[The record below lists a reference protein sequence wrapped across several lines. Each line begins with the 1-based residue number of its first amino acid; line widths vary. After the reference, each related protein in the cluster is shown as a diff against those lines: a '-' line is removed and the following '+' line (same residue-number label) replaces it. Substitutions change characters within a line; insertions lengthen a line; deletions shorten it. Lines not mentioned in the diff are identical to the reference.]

1 MNIIKLFSS
10 AVLLSIVTLLT
21 AQKVR
26 AQFAPQAPLPGHE
39 GIAVN
44 DTRITDWAHT
54 CTVTRGWL
62 DIADKSMGH
71 SSMGADTNAIGMA
84 NAAIVSLGDS
94 GVAVLGFEH
103 SIKNGPGPDF
113 AVFENGFSHL
123 MNDTLAYLEFAFV
136 EVSSDGIHFFRFPAA
151 CNQQDSM
158 QTEYTFVDARL
169 FHNLAGKYKS
179 GFGTPFDLE
188 ELKDLEGL
196 DVNNITHVRIVD
208 VVGSINRELGSM
220 DAMGNMVND
229 PYPTPFPGG
238 GFDLNAVAV
247 LNSNKPVSINTHT
260 AGNLQ
265 MQVFPNPVASALN
278 IQVPSAN
285 EKTHFQIL
293 DLSGRILKEGQFT
306 GSTRVDIRQFAS
318 GLYLLRCT
326 QGLETSVFKIQKN

>member
-1 MNIIKLFSS
+1 MNIIKLCSS
-10 AVLLSIVTLLT
+10 AVLLSVTLLLS
-21 AQKVR
+21 AQKVQ

-44 DTRITDWAHT
+44 DTRIVDWAHT

-62 DIADKSMGH
+62 DIANKSLGQVSMGT
-71 SSMGADTNAIGMA
+71 DTNAIGMA

-123 MNDTLAYLEFAFV
+123 INDTLAYLEFAFV
-136 EVSSDGIHFFRFPAA
+136 EVSSDGIQFFRFPAT
-151 CNQQDSM
+151 CEQQDSV

-196 DVNNITHVRIVD
+196 DVDHITHVRIVD

-247 LNSNKPVSINTHT
+247 LNSNKPVSVNTNA
-260 AGNLQ
+260 AGEIQL
-265 MQVFPNPVASALN
+265 QVFPNPATRELN
-278 IQVPSAN
+278 IQVPLAN
-285 EKTHFQIL
+285 ATTFFQIL
-293 DLSGRILKEGQFT
+293 DLSGRILKQGKFT
-306 GSTRVDIRQFAS
+306 GATRVDLQQFAA
-318 GLYLLRCT
+318 GLYILRCT
-326 QGLETSVFKIQKN
+326 LGQETAVFKIKKS

>member
-1 MNIIKLFSS
+1 MNIIKLCSS
-10 AVLLSIVTLLT
+10 AVLLSATLLLA
-21 AQKVR
+21 AQKVQ

-44 DTRITDWAHT
+44 DTRIVDWAHT
-54 CTVTRGWL
+54 CSVTRGWL
-62 DIADKSMGH
+62 DIANKSLGQVSMGT
-71 SSMGADTNAIGMA
+71 DTNAIGMA

-113 AVFENGFSHL
+113 AVFENGFTDL

-151 CNQQDSM
+151 CQQQDSV

-196 DVNNITHVRIVD
+196 DVNHITHVRIVD

-220 DAMGNMVND
+220 DAMGNIVND

-238 GFDLNAVAV
+238 GFDLNAIAV
-247 LNSNKPVSINTHT
+247 LNSNKPVSIQTNK
-260 AGNLQ
+260 AGMRLK
-265 MQVFPNPVASALN
+265 VFPNPASAVLN
-278 IQVPSAN
+278 VQVTSGIGA
-285 EKTHFQIL
+285 THFQL
-293 DLSGRILKEGQFT
+293 MDLSGRILKEGKFT
-306 GSTRVDIRQFAS
+306 GATRVDIQPLAA
-318 GLYLLRCT
+318 GLYILRCT
-326 QGLETSVFKIQKN
+326 QGQETAVFKIKKN

>member
-1 MNIIKLFSS
+1 MNIIKLCSS
-10 AVLLSIVTLLT
+10 AVLLSATLLLA
-21 AQKVR
+21 AQKVQ

-44 DTRITDWAHT
+44 DTRIVDWAHT
-54 CTVTRGWL
+54 CSVTRGWL
-62 DIADKSMGH
+62 DIADKSLGQV
-71 SSMGADTNAIGMA
+71 SMGTDTNAIGLA

-113 AVFENGFSHL
+113 AVFENGFTDL

-151 CNQQDSM
+151 CQQQDSV

-196 DVNNITHVRIVD
+196 DVNHITHVRIVD

-220 DAMGNMVND
+220 DAMGNIVND

-238 GFDLNAVAV
+238 GFDLNAIAV
-247 LNSNKPVSINTHT
+247 LNSNKPVSIQTNK
-260 AGNLQ
+260 AGMRLK
-265 MQVFPNPVASALN
+265 VFPNPASAVLN
-278 IQVPSAN
+278 VQVTSGIGA
-285 EKTHFQIL
+285 THFQL
-293 DLSGRILKEGQFT
+293 MDLSGRIMKEGKFT
-306 GSTRVDIRQFAS
+306 GATRVDIQPLAA
-318 GLYLLRCT
+318 GLYILRCT
-326 QGLETSVFKIQKN
+326 QGQETAVFKIKKN